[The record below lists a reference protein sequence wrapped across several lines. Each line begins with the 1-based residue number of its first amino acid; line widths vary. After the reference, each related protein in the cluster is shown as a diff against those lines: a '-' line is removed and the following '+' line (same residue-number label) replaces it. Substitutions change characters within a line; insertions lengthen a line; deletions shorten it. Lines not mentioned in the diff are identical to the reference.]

1 METKAKHRFARVS
14 PTKIRPVARLIHR
27 MPLPQAIDALRV
39 NDRRAARLIEKV
51 VKSAWANAVE
61 KGGRLQEEDF
71 IVQTARVDQGPTIKR
86 FRPGDRGRARPIL
99 KRSCHITVVLSDQ
112 R

>member
-1 METKAKHRFARVS
+1 METKARHSFARVS
-14 PTKIRPVARLIHR
+14 ATKIRPVARLISR
-27 MPLPQAIDALRV
+27 MPLPQAIDTLRV
-39 NDRRAARLIEKV
+39 SDQRGARILEKI

-71 IVQTARVDQGPTIKR
+71 FVQTARVDQGPTIKR